1 MKYKSAGLPAPHN
14 QKGDAKMKKMLALL
28 LALTMAFGLIACG
41 GTTTEETKAPE
52 VKATEAPAA
61 AETPTEAPEK
71 APEDYTGEVQLYSTM
86 TEADLD
92 ALITCFNDVYPN
104 VEVVVTN
111 GSAGELTTR
120 IQGEAG
126 NPQADL
132 VWGGMADSDG
142 TAYADIFESWV
153 SEHDAENMPGYT
165 TPNGLYSMDHL
176 STVVF
181 VVNEELETEL
191 GLNIQSYEDLLDP
204 ALKGKIATADPNSS
218 SSAWNNLSNIFAVYG
233 NDTDETWGYIEKLMP
248 NLVILGSS
256 SGVFKNTQAGEYVVG
271 MTYED
276 GAVNLIKDGATNI
289 RLQYPTNGTS
299 ASAFG
304 TALVKNGPNPEN
316 GKLMVDFI
324 CSAEGQTALAAYQ
337 EGTLR
342 YTNAGYTVPENAW
355 LTPSSEIV
363 WAERDVPYMTENKA
377 AILEHWNTLL
387 AKVTG

>member
-1 MKYKSAGLPAPHN
+1 
-14 QKGDAKMKKMLALL
+14 MKKIIALL
-28 LALTMAFGLIACG
+28 LALVMAFGLIACG
-41 GTTTEETKAPE
+41 STTTETTAAPATN
-52 VKATEAPAA
+52 VPATEAKS
-61 AETPTEAPEK
+61 EEPTAAPEK

-92 ALITCFNDVYPN
+92 ALITCFNEVYPN

-142 TAYADIFESWV
+142 DAYADIFESWV
-153 SEHDAENMPGYT
+153 SVHDAENMEGYT
-165 TPNGLYSMDHL
+165 SPNGLYSMDHL

-181 VVNEELETEL
+181 VINEDLEKELN
-191 GLNIQSYEDLLDP
+191 LNIQSYEDLLDP

-233 NDTDETWGYIEKLMP
+233 NDTEETWNYIEQLMP
-248 NLVILGSS
+248 NLVVLGSS

-342 YTNAGYTVPENAW
+342 YTNAGYSVPDNAW
-355 LTPSSEIV
+355 LTPSNEIT
-363 WAERDVPYMTENKA
+363 WAVRDVKYMTENKS
-377 AILEHWNTLL
+377 AILEHWNTLW
-387 AKVTG
+387 AQVVG

>member
-1 MKYKSAGLPAPHN
+1 
-14 QKGDAKMKKMLALL
+14 MKKMLALL
-28 LALTMAFGLIACG
+28 LSLAMVFGLIACG
-41 GTTTEETKAPE
+41 STTTEETKAPE
-52 VKATEAPAA
+52 VKTTEAAA
-61 AETPTEAPEK
+61 KVQEETPDTEPEK

-92 ALITCFNDVYPN
+92 ALITCFNEVYPN
-104 VEVVVTN
+104 VEVIVTN

-142 TAYADIFESWV
+142 DAHADIFESWV
-153 SEHDAENMPGYT
+153 SVHDSENREGYT
-165 TPNGLYSMDHL
+165 SPNGLYSMDHL

-181 VVNEELETEL
+181 VVNEELEAQL

-204 ALKGKIATADPNSS
+204 ALKGKIAFSDPNSS
-218 SSAWNNLSNIFAVYG
+218 SAAWNNVSNIFAVYG
-233 NDTDETWGYIEKLMP
+233 NDTDETWNYIEQLMG
-248 NLVILGSS
+248 NLVVLGSS

-271 MTYED
+271 LTYED

-342 YTNAGYTVPENAW
+342 YTNAGYTVPDNAW
-355 LTPSSEIV
+355 LTPSDEIV
-363 WAERDVPYMTENKA
+363 WATRDVTYMTENKSD
-377 AILEHWNTLL
+377 ILEHWNTLW
-387 AKVTG
+387 AKVAG

>member
-1 MKYKSAGLPAPHN
+1 MKKIISLLLVLSMALCLVACGAKEPAP
-14 QKGDAKMKKMLALL
+14 A
-28 LALTMAFGLIACG
+28 
-41 GTTTEETKAPE
+41 
-52 VKATEAPAA
+52 ATEAPQVEAPV
-61 AETPTEAPEK
+61 ETEAPAPTEK

-92 ALITCFNDVYPN
+92 ALITCFNAVYPN
-104 VEVVVTN
+104 IEVIVTN

-120 IQGEAG
+120 IDGEKG
-126 NPQADL
+126 NPQGDL

-142 TAYADIFESWV
+142 DAYAEIFEAWV
-153 SEHDAENMPGYT
+153 SEYDAENMPGYT
-165 TPNGLYSMDHL
+165 SPNGLYSMDHL

-181 VVNEELETEL
+181 VVNEELEAEL
-191 GLNIQSYEDLLDP
+191 GLNITSYEDLLDP

-218 SSAWNNLSNIFAVYG
+218 SSAWNNLSNILSVYG
-233 NDTDETWGYIEKLMP
+233 DTDEGWEYIKNLMP

-271 MTYED
+271 LTYED
-276 GAVNLIKDGATNI
+276 GAVKLLQDGATNI

-304 TALVKNGPNPEN
+304 TALIKNGPNPEN
-316 GKLMVDFI
+316 AKIFIDFI

-342 YTNAGYTVPENAW
+342 YTNAGYVVPDNAW
-355 LTPSSEIV
+355 LTPSDEIV
-363 WAERDVPYMTENKA
+363 WVERDVPYLTENKG
-377 AILEHWNTLL
+377 AILDKWNALW
-387 AKVTG
+387 AEVGG